1 MKFHIKERAWTLRE
15 AFIVRDQ
22 GGQPVFKVTG
32 KFFHI
37 GDNLSVTD
45 YQSHD
50 EVAHIKQRLIALT
63 PHYEIYQNGEHR
75 ASLHEKLLHLFG
87 ERFKIQL
94 ENGQD
99 YHIQGNLWNW
109 NFAVSDEQGNL
120 LAEISKRL
128 SLFED
133 SYGVDIAQNV
143 DVPLMI
149 ALAICI
155 EMIRHHHAEKAEK
168 ERG

>member
-1 MKFHIKERAWTLRE
+1 MKFHIKERAWTIRE
-15 AFIVRDQ
+15 EFIVRDRD
-22 GGQPVFKVTG
+22 GRTTFKVKG

-37 GDNLSVTD
+37 GDNLRVID
-45 YQSHD
+45 AASHE
-50 EVAHIKQRLIALT
+50 EVAHIKQKVIAIT
-63 PHYEIYQNGEHR
+63 PHYEIYQQGAHW

-87 ERFKIQL
+87 ERFKIKL
-94 ENGQD
+94 ENGEI

-109 NFAVSDEQGNL
+109 DFTVSNDQGDL
-120 LAEISKRL
+120 LAQISKKI

-149 ALAICI
+149 ALAIAI
-155 EMIRHHHAEKAEK
+155 EMIRHHHAEKEQ
-168 ERG
+168 E